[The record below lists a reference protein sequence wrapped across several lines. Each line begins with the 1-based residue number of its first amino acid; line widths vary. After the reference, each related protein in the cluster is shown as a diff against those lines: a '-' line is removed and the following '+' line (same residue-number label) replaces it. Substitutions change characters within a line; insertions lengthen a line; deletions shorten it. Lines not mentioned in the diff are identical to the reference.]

1 MKPPAAI
8 ESEEASRPT
17 RDDDT
22 GRRAACCATEGD
34 AKFVGSCEID
44 EIAPPHSGQKRA
56 DSEISAEQDGQG
68 IKLGRF

>member
-1 MKPPAAI
+1 MKPPASI
-8 ESEEASRPT
+8 ESELASRPT
-17 RDDDT
+17 FEEET
-22 GRRAACCATEGD
+22 GRRAACATDGE
-34 AKFVGSCEID
+34 ARFVGSCDTD